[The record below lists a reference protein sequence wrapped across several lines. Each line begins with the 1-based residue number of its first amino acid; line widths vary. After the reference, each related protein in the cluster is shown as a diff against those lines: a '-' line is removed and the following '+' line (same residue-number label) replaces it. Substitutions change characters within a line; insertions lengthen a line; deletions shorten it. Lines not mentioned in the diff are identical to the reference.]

1 MELERQLNFLMTV
14 ECYHGGTYAMD
25 EANYLFFGKSYNTEL
40 DPDTRYIKMHA
51 VKFTICIDN
60 RSCCHEK
67 LFG

>member
-1 MELERQLNFLMTV
+1 MKQII
-14 ECYHGGTYAMD
+14 C
-25 EANYLFFGKSYNTEL
+25 FFGKSYNTEL